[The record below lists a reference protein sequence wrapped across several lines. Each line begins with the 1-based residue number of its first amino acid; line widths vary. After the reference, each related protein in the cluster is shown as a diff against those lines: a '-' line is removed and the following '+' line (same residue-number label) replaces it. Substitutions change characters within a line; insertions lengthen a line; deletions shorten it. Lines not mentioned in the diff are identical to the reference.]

1 MEQKKINHKEKHR
14 LIRESRRN
22 RNEQF
27 QQKVRE
33 AFLSVLPVTLIVLAL
48 SVLLVPMNISTIA
61 LFIVGAVLLIV
72 GMGFFQLGAEMAMT
86 PTGEGLGTELSKT
99 KKISLI
105 VIISC
110 IVGFLITIA
119 EPDLQILGNQTPAI
133 PSGVLILTIALG
145 VGLFLTLAFIRVR
158 LRIKLATVLIVM
170 YGILFT
176 LTIFVPSEFLP
187 VAFDSGGV
195 TTGPMTVPFIM
206 AMGIG
211 FVSLRGDKHSND
223 DSFGLVAISS
233 IGPILMVLL
242 LGMFYNSTE
251 ASYNIVTIPDVTT
264 TQDVVRAFTSEFS
277 GYAKEMLIA
286 LLPIIAVFL
295 IFQLN
300 TRRFKRRQVVK
311 AIVGFAYTY
320 IGLVLFLVGVNVGFL
335 PVGHALGA
343 DIGITTYRWILVPLG
358 MLIGFFIVKAEP
370 AVQVLNRQVEEVT
383 QGAISSK
390 LVGNSLSIGVAAAVG
405 IAMLRILTGIPIMWI
420 IIPSYIIA
428 IVLTFFVPKLFIGI
442 AFDSGGVAS
451 GPMTSTFLLPF
462 AIGACEGVGGNV
474 MTDAFGVVAMVA
486 MTPLIA
492 VQIMGLVY
500 SIKSK
505 QKQVSK
511 LAGVCVCEHE
521 DDIIIEYEEVLL
533 SE

>member
-1 MEQKKINHKEKHR
+1 MDTRVLSNKEKRR
-14 LIRESRRN
+14 LIREHRRG

-27 QQKVRE
+27 RRKVRE
-33 AFLSVLPVTLIVLAL
+33 SLSSVLPVTLIVLVL
-48 SVLLVPMNISTIA
+48 SILLFPMDIGTIA
-61 LFIVGAVLLIV
+61 LFLVGAVFLIV
-72 GMGFFQLGAEMAMT
+72 GMGFFQLGSEMAMT
-86 PTGEGLGTELSKT
+86 PTGEGLGTELSKAKSIT
-99 KKISLI
+99 LI
-105 VIISC
+105 IIISC

-119 EPDLQILGNQTPAI
+119 EPDLQVLGSQAPAI
-133 PSGVLILTIALG
+133 PSSILILTIALG
-145 VGLFLTLAFIRVR
+145 VGLFLALALIRVR
-158 LRIKLATVLIVM
+158 FRIKLSTVLIVM
-170 YGILFT
+170 YGILFG
-176 LTIFVPSEFLP
+176 LAIFVPGEFLP

-211 FVSLRGDKHSND
+211 FVSLRSDKHASD

-233 IGPILMVLL
+233 IGPILTVLL
-242 LGMFYNSTE
+242 LGIFYNSTE
-251 ASYNIVTIPDVTT
+251 SSYSTVLIPEVVT
-264 TQDVVRAFTSEFS
+264 TQDVVRAFTSEFT

-295 IFQLN
+295 IFQII
-300 TRRFKRRQVVK
+300 TRRFTRRQVVK
-311 AIVGFAYTY
+311 IIVGFIYTF

-343 DIGITTYRWILVPLG
+343 DIGVTQYRWILVPLG

-370 AVQVLNRQVEEVT
+370 AVHVLNHQVEEVT

-390 LVGNSLSIGVAAAVG
+390 LVGNSLSIGVAVAVG

-420 IIPSYIIA
+420 LVPGYIIA
-428 IVLTFFVPKLFIGI
+428 IALTFFVPKLFVGI

-492 VQIMGLVY
+492 VQIMGLIY
-500 SIKSK
+500 SIKRKKERIPKASS
-505 QKQVSK
+505 VR
-511 LAGVCVCEHE
+511 VFEHI
-521 DDIIIEYEEVLL
+521 DDVIIEYEEVLL
-533 SE
+533 GE

>member
-1 MEQKKINHKEKHR
+1 MEKGISNKEKRH
-14 LIRESRRN
+14 LIRKSRQN

-27 QQKVRE
+27 RQKVRE
-33 AFLSVLPVTLIVLAL
+33 AFSSVLPVTLIVLAL
-48 SVLLVPMNISTIA
+48 SVLLVPMDISTIA
-61 LFIVGAVLLIV
+61 LFFVGAVLLIV

-99 KKISLI
+99 KKITAI
-105 VIISC
+105 VLISC

-119 EPDLQILGNQTPAI
+119 EPDLQVLGSQAPAI

-145 VGLFLTLAFIRVR
+145 VGVFLALALLRVR
-158 LRIKLATVLIVM
+158 FRIKLSTILIVM
-170 YGILFT
+170 YGLLFG
-176 LTIFVPSEFLP
+176 LSIFVPGEFLP

-211 FVSLRGDKHSND
+211 FVSLRGDKHASD

-242 LGMFYNSTE
+242 LGIFFNSTDS
-251 ASYNIVTIPDVTT
+251 SYSAITIPDVTT
-264 TQDVVRAFTSEFS
+264 TRDVVRAFTSELS

-295 IFQLN
+295 ILQVT
-300 TRRFKRRQVVK
+300 TRRFRFRQVAK
-311 AIVGFAYTY
+311 AMVGFAYTY

-335 PVGHALGA
+335 PVGHSLGI
-343 DIGITTYRWILVPLG
+343 DIGITPYRWILVPLG

-390 LVGNSLSIGVAAAVG
+390 LVGNSLSIGVAVAVG
-405 IAMLRILTGIPIMWI
+405 IAMFRILTGIPIMWI
-420 IIPSYIIA
+420 LVPGYIIA
-428 IVLTFFVPKLFIGI
+428 IALTFFVPKLFVGI

-505 QKQVSK
+505 QKQAPKS
-511 LAGVCVCEHE
+511 AGVNVVEHV
-521 DDIIIEYEEVLL
+521 DDIIIEYGEVLL